1 MTVSET
7 SYSRVV
13 VIKSVDRDQ
22 PDIVNELRS
31 DRLAAPTIGA
41 ALDAYAPDP
50 APGARWIVEYLG
62 RARNVG

>member
-1 MTVSET
+1 MDPET

-13 VIKSVDRDQ
+13 VIKSIDSDH
-22 PDIVNELRS
+22 PDIRALSS
-31 DRLAAPTIGA
+31 DRLAAPSVGA

-50 APGARWIVEYLG
+50 APGARWVVEYLG